1 MRSRQQQQLRLSNQP
16 KMSTEATAK
25 VQPKVVA
32 AKFDFTKLA
41 ESIQA
46 ESESSKLNISV
57 KNEQTPTKGP
67 APW

>member
-1 MRSRQQQQLRLSNQP
+1 MRSRQQQQLRLSIQP
-16 KMSTEATAK
+16 KMSNDATTK
-25 VQPKVVA
+25 TQPKAVV

-46 ESESSKLNISV
+46 ESESGKQNISV
-57 KNEQTPTKGP
+57 KNEQTPTKGH